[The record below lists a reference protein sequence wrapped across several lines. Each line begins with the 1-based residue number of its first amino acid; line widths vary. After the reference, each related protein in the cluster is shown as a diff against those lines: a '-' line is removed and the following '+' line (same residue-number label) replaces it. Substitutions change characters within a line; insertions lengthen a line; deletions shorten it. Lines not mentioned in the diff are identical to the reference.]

1 MALKLNNA
9 RDMEAALEQMTPEQ
23 REHLK
28 VVLNHVVECYL
39 NDDTHGLLLMAGGE
53 DQYLKILAI
62 NATDMDAAGLLGSA
76 DQFLNFRLLDD
87 APPKEMMN

>member
-1 MALKLNNA
+1 MALKINNQA
-9 RDMEAALEQMTPEQ
+9 DMEAALEQMSPEQ

-28 VVLNHVVECYL
+28 VVLNHLVECYL
-39 NDDTHGLLLMAGGE
+39 NDDTHGLLLVTGGE
-53 DQYLKILAI
+53 DPYLKILAI
-62 NATDMDAAGLLGSA
+62 NSTDMEAAGLLGSA

>member
-1 MALKLNNA
+1 MALKINNQI
-9 RDMEAALEQMTPEQ
+9 DMEAALEQMTPEQ

-28 VVLNHVVECYL
+28 VVLNYIVECYL
-39 NDDTHGLLLMAGGE
+39 NDTTHGLLLTTSSE
-53 DQYLKILAI
+53 DPFLRIIAI
-62 NATDMDAAGLLGSA
+62 NATDMEAAGLLGSA

>member
-1 MALKLNNA
+1 MAFKLNNA
-9 RDMEAALEQMTPEQ
+9 HDMEAALEQMTPEQ

-28 VVLNHVVECYL
+28 VVLNHIVECYL
-39 NDDTHGLLLMAGGE
+39 NDDTHGLLLTTSSE
-53 DQYLKILAI
+53 DPYLKILAI
-62 NATDMDAAGLLGSA
+62 NATDMEAAGLLGTA